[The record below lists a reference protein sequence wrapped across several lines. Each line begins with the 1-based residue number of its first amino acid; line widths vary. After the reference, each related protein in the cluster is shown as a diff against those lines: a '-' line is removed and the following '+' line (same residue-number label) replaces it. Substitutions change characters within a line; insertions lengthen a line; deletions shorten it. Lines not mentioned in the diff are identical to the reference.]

1 LQKNEKK
8 TSNHIV
14 TEDEWKTIMGFYI
27 LENSLRTVAAFVE
40 VSTHMSAWGWTVQDN
55 GEKGKNKDCN
65 DTNNNNENGMSASFQ
80 QKIKTKSFTDGEI
93 HDYYTAEPLK
103 NKKKDL
109 LDQTAN
115 IIRETSDDYQ
125 KAFSKLCTLL
135 KNSIS

>member
-1 LQKNEKK
+1 
-8 TSNHIV
+8 
-14 TEDEWKTIMGFYI
+14 
-27 LENSLRTVAAFVE
+27 
-40 VSTHMSAWGWTVQDN
+40 
-55 GEKGKNKDCN
+55 
-65 DTNNNNENGMSASFQ
+65 MSASFQ
-80 QKIKTKSFTDGEI
+80 HKIKTKSFTDGEI